1 MDIDITEPYNSELF
15 KMIFIYNTLQNGWS
29 VKMVEK
35 NKFEFTNRNKE
46 IKNQYFSEDFI
57 KEFIKK
63 NINEKG
69 IENTDNIAEN

>member
-1 MDIDITEPYNSELF
+1 MDIDITEPYNSELC